1 MEGGKTPAPAAATEE
16 EAVTVTGTSARG
28 ATAEVAA
35 AAEVEVPAPEAVTGA
50 GTPALTA
57 ATEGEVAT
65 GTPPPA
71 PASEAVAPTGGPAAA
86 STGMGRPLFTLD
98 DATEWGKW
106 QALLGGLV
114 NIRVALSSA
123 LGELDGVV
131 FPGGQVW
138 SPPPSRSSTTCG
150 GANTRQAE
158 AKFQVI
164 AERARCD
171 REEFQAAT
179 EKAHHNAEELARLK
193 GEHEALQKTIERIRR
208 EQQKAWQDRDAEKV
222 RKEEAEKVV
231 ANLGAEVSQL
241 QVQARELQASV
252 AQGLDRER
260 QLKAQSKGELSRL
273 RELLD
278 VERGEHGD
286 LRDAVRVVCDGL
298 GVVQGEGTSSLVT
311 CVLGTYRRAREIA
324 VVALHTGVRRAF
336 GVFGSHC
343 SGINFAGMSG
353 GYAAGYSK
361 AELDKIDASVLNPAE
376 ALVKLLEDEA
386 IPPED
391 PRTS

>member
-131 FPGGQVW
+131 FPGGQ
-138 SPPPSRSSTTCG
+138 
-150 GANTRQAE
+150 
-158 AKFQVI
+158 
-164 AERARCD
+164 
-171 REEFQAAT
+171 
-179 EKAHHNAEELARLK
+179 
-193 GEHEALQKTIERIRR
+193 
-208 EQQKAWQDRDAEKV
+208 
-222 RKEEAEKVV
+222 EEAEKVV